1 MSPQYE
7 DFDLLIERFGDGYRV
22 RVIDSPAGQAQ
33 APLPPT
39 PDLVVIQAALDA
51 GQQVDQ
57 FDPAQSRQWGAAL
70 YAALFP
76 GEVET
81 ALLRSLDAV
90 KRNGR
95 HLRVRLHLTD
105 VPELARLPWELIY
118 APPLDRFLTL
128 STTTPLVRY
137 MALSATA
144 PHLPAPP
151 PLALLCVLADPVD
164 LTPRLDVETEWRLVQ
179 EAVAPLVAG
188 GALTLTRL
196 TPPTIEALRQHLR
209 RTPVHL
215 IHFIGHGWAD
225 RTTQQSGLVFE
236 DDAGAAVLVDAETL
250 GVILEGDAALRLLF
264 LNACAGARAAEHNAF
279 QGTAQHLV
287 RQGVPVVV
295 AMQFD
300 IVSQRATL
308 LAQEFY
314 RAVADGYPVEA
325 ALTEA
330 RKALFTADAAP
341 DWATPVI
348 FTRAADN
355 RLVETPPPVA
365 QMVAK
370 PAPPIPRLPFE
381 PEMVSIPGGVL
392 TMGASDAPAAW
403 RQHTV
408 EVPAF
413 AIGRYPIT
421 NAQYA
426 AFVQQQPERR
436 PQQSGWFF
444 TTPPA
449 DRLDHPVTG
458 VTWHDAAAY
467 CAWLAAQSGR
477 AYRLPSEAEWERA
490 ARGDDARTY
499 PWGEEP
505 PTPERCNSG
514 SDQTTPVTA
523 TPAGCSP
530 FGVCDLVGNVREWT
544 TTRWGDN
551 VRQPRFLYPYR
562 RDEREAASTRVNEL
576 HICRGGAFK
585 DAPALLTCSARTAV
599 HADAHLDFIGFRVAC
614 DA

>member
-7 DFDLLIERFGDGYRV
+7 DFDLLIERTGDGYRV
-22 RVIDSPAGQAQ
+22 RVLDSPAGQAQ
-33 APLPPT
+33 APLVLTPELGAIQTAIRTGWQVEQLDPT
-39 PDLVVIQAALDA
+39 QT
-51 GQQVDQ
+51 
-57 FDPAQSRQWGAAL
+57 RQWGVAL

-81 ALLRSLDAV
+81 VLQRSLDAA
-90 KRNGR
+90 KREGR
-95 HLRVRLHLTD
+95 RLRVRLHLAD
-105 VPELARLPWELIY
+105 VPELARLPWELVY
-118 APPLDRFLTL
+118 APGFDRFLAL

-137 MALSATA
+137 MALSAAA
-144 PHLPAPP
+144 PRLPAPP
-151 PLALLCVLADPVD
+151 PLTLLCVLPDPAD
-164 LTPRLDVETEWRLVQ
+164 LAPRLDVEAEWRRVQ
-179 EAVAPLVAG
+179 DAVAPLVAAG
-188 GALTLTRL
+188 SVTLVRL
-196 TPPTIEALRQHLR
+196 EAPTVAALRQYVR

-225 RTTQQSGLVFE
+225 SAMQQNGLVFE
-236 DDAGAAVLVDAETL
+236 DDAGNGALIDAETL
-250 GVILEGDAALRLLF
+250 GVILEDDTALRLVF
-264 LNACAGARAAEHNAF
+264 LNACAGARAAEHDAF

-300 IVSQRATL
+300 IVSERAAL

-314 RAVADGYPVEA
+314 RAVADGFPVEA

-330 RKALFTADAAP
+330 RKALFTADSAP

-355 RLVETPPPVA
+355 RLIETA
-365 QMVAK
+365 L
-370 PAPPIPRLPFE
+370 PAPAVGQKIAPPAPRLPFE
-381 PEMVSIPGGVL
+381 PEMVSIPAGVF
-392 TMGASDAPAAW
+392 TMGAGDASPPW
-403 RQHTV
+403 QQHTV

-413 AIGRYPIT
+413 AIGKYPIT
-421 NAQYA
+421 NAEYA
-426 AFVQQQPERR
+426 AFVKRQPERR

-458 VTWHDAAAY
+458 ITWHDAAAY
-467 CAWLAAQSGR
+467 CVWLATQTGR
-477 AYRLPSEAEWERA
+477 AYRLPTEAEWERA
-490 ARGDDARTY
+490 ARGDDVRTY

-505 PTPERCNSG
+505 LTSDRCNANSH
-514 SDQTTPVTA
+514 QTTPVTA

-551 VRQPRFLYPYR
+551 VRQPRFFYPYQ
-562 RDEREAASTRVNEL
+562 RDEREAVSDRVNEL
-576 HICRGGAFK
+576 RICRGGAFN
-585 DAPALLTCSARTAV
+585 DPVALLTCSARTAV
-599 HADAHLDFIGFRVAC
+599 HADAHLATIGFRVAY